1 MEVEAL
7 SKTRKVMDIQ
17 TNGVWI
23 KVIRKESEK
32 YNKYCVYSCWYDMGE
47 HRRLVAKYANM
58 QSVLLTLAQLPQ
70 FRTEG

>member
-1 MEVEAL
+1 M

-23 KVIRKESEK
+23 KVIRKESEQ
-32 YNKYCVYSCWYDMGE
+32 YNKYCVYSCWWNGGE
-47 HRRLVAKYANM
+47 HRKLLAKYANM
-58 QSVLLTLAQLPQ
+58 QSVLLTLANVPQ